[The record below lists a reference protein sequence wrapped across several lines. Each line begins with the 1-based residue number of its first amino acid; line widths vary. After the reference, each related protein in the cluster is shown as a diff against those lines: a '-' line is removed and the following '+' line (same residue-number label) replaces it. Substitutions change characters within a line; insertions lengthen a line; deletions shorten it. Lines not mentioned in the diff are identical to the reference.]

1 VSNTLSIGE
10 IEQYVNE
17 VIPNIQKEL
26 GEVTDDRKM
35 VELYNLYEDVL
46 CLVAKYDFRVFNM
59 YLELDDDMS
68 NPQKGFYYHRKESL
82 GELFDALNDMELY
95 DKYDMVLISTAPRLG
110 KSTTGIRFLAWII
123 GKYPENTQLATSY
136 SDAITQ
142 SFYNGVM
149 EIVEG
154 ERFQKVFPES
164 PLVNQNAK
172 REEIWLRV
180 QKRYPSIVFAS
191 VGASVTGR
199 AEAGNYLYC
208 DDLVSGIEEALSRP
222 RLDKLWELYTTNLR
236 QRKKKGAKEIHI
248 ATMWSVHDPIS
259 KLVREHKN
267 NPRVKVI
274 RMPVYDEHGESKF
287 DFPGGFDTAYYKDIE
302 KSMDKLNFGALY
314 LCNPIE
320 REGLLYH
327 EDEMQ
332 YYFQLPDEKPD
343 TIIAVCDSKNL
354 GKDNVSS
361 PAGYVYGD
369 YVYIE
374 DVVYND
380 GLPEITRPLVANMWL
395 NHNVVRADVEM
406 NNGGNYYAEDLA
418 ELIKHENGK
427 TSIRTFF
434 SGNNK
439 DVKIITYSDYVKKY
453 FIFRHPSTYSPN
465 SPYASFMEDV
475 FAWTQTG
482 KNPHDDA
489 PDTLAML
496 AQLHQELTGNTI
508 KFLSRKELRI

>member
-1 VSNTLSIGE
+1 MNE
-10 IEQYVNE
+10 I
-17 VIPNIQKEL
+17 IPRIEKEL
-26 GEVTDDRKM
+26 GEVEDKRRM

-46 CLVAKYDFRVFNM
+46 CLVAKYDFRVFNK

-68 NPQKGFYYHRKESL
+68 NPQRGFYYHRKESL

-95 DKYDMVLISTAPRLG
+95 DKYDMILISTAPRLG

-149 EIVEG
+149 EIVLG

-172 REEIWLRV
+172 REEIWLKV
-180 QKRYPSIVFAS
+180 QRRYPSIVFAS

-259 KLVREHKN
+259 RLAREHAD
-267 NPRVKVI
+267 NPRVKI
-274 RMPVYDEHGESKF
+274 IKLPVYDENGESKF
-287 DFPGGFDTAYYKDIE
+287 DFPGGFDTAYYKDME
-302 KSMDKLNFGALY
+302 KTMDKLNFGALY

-327 EDEMQ
+327 EEDMQ
-332 YYFQLPDEKPD
+332 YYFDLPKEPYDS
-343 TIIAVCDSKNL
+343 IIAICDSKNM
-354 GKDNVSS
+354 GKDNVAS
-361 PAGYVYGD
+361 PIGYVYGD
-369 YVYIE
+369 FIYIE
-374 DVVYND
+374 DVVYNN
-380 GLPEITRPLVANMWL
+380 GLPEVTRPLVANKWMQ
-395 NHNVVRADVEM
+395 HKVVRADVEM

-418 ELIKHENGK
+418 KLIADGGGK
-427 TSIRTFF
+427 TSIRTFY

-453 FIFRHPSTYSPN
+453 FVFKDKSQYSPN
-465 SPYASFMEDV
+465 SEYAKFMQDV
-475 FAWTQTG
+475 FSWTQTG
-482 KNPHDDA
+482 NNKFDDA
-489 PDTLAML
+489 PDSLAML
-496 AQLHQELTGNTI
+496 ANLHQDMTNNSVKILN
-508 KFLSRKELRI
+508 RKELRI